1 MFVYQLTFTREMF
14 HAPLLDTISKQFEVQ
29 LILRR
34 AMLSE
39 EGGWVEIGLEGDLT
53 EVGRAVAYLQTT
65 GVNTS
70 GPLDNADLIEPNLR
84 KPLNV
89 VVGRGT

>member
-1 MFVYQLTFTREMF
+1 VLVYQLTFTREMF
-14 HAPLLDTISKQFEVQ
+14 HAPLLDNVSKKFDLQVT
-29 LILRR
+29 LRR

-39 EGGWVEIGLEGDLT
+39 EGGWVEAGFEG
-53 EVGRAVAYLQTT
+53 EVSEIGRAIAYLQTT

-70 GPLDNADLIEPNLR
+70 GPLDDTVEPDFKNT
-84 KPLNV
+84 LNV

>member
-1 MFVYQLTFTREMF
+1 MVYQLTFTREMF
-14 HAPLLDTISKQFEVQ
+14 HAPLLDTISKKFEVSMT
-29 LILRR
+29 LRR

-39 EGGWVEIGLEGDLT
+39 EGGWVEVGLEGELT
-53 EVGRAVAYLQTT
+53 EVGRAIAYLQTT

-70 GPLDNADLIEPNLR
+70 GPLDEKDLVEPNF
-84 KPLNV
+84 KNTLNV